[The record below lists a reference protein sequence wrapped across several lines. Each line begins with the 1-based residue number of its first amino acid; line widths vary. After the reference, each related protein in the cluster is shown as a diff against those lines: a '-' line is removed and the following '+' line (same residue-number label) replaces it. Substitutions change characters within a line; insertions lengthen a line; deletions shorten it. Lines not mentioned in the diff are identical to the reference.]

1 MVYFTLADAP
11 RIQTIPFYI
20 SNPLRNLAL
29 VKDNK
34 DDTSSIGAS
43 LSGGIISDPP
53 SIPTQSIPKTIVEKY
68 DN

>member
-1 MVYFTLADAP
+1 MVYFTLGDAP

-34 DDTSSIGAS
+34 DDSSP
-43 LSGGIISDPP
+43 LEE
-53 SIPTQSIPKTIVEKY
+53 QM
-68 DN
+68 

>member
-34 DDTSSIGAS
+34 DDSSTAS
-43 LSGGIISDPP
+43 SVGDG
-53 SIPTQSIPKTIVEKY
+53 KTIPPPNVRKY
-68 DN
+68 

>member
-34 DDTSSIGAS
+34 DDT
-43 LSGGIISDPP
+43 PP
-53 SIPTQSIPKTIVEKY
+53 SPSKGTYGSVGL
-68 DN
+68 

>member
-34 DDTSSIGAS
+34 DDSSTASSVSDGQTPAPCEGIGC
-43 LSGGIISDPP
+43 IIR
-53 SIPTQSIPKTIVEKY
+53 
-68 DN
+68 